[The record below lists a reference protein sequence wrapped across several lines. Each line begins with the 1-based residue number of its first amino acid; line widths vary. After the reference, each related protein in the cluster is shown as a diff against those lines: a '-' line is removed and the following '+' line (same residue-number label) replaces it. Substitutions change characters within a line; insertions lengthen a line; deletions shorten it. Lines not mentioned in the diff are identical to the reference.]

1 MRKGDATEI
10 GAIAVEGILDS
21 FREGEVVD
29 EHQIEELKRWQLL
42 DFLPEP
48 EEDYV
53 SEAPIVIVCGCG
65 RSGTTLLRVMLDSH
79 PKVYSGPESLLFLP
93 VPIDTADLA
102 YKFEL
107 ARSDL
112 EAMREQAGSRA
123 RFIDAFQGLLSRTY
137 DKPVWADKT
146 ARNVHRLDY
155 IWAHFPR
162 ARIIHV
168 VRDPRD
174 VVASLTTHRKRKLEN
189 GRLVPTRYHMPLE
202 LCVARWELAIN
213 DAFKHHGTA
222 NFYEVRYED
231 LVFEPENSISEVC
244 RFVEVDYDN
253 AMLDFHKVVSPTRN
267 YLKFPQNV
275 EATQPLS
282 TSRVGRYREIL
293 AAEEIEMVEQRLTS
307 HMERYG
313 YAVPRKGT
321 VSVGLAQQS
330 ARRLIKIITE
340 EEVEEVIGNDVLQV
354 KQWIREA
361 LQAQHEGKFIQP
373 QKSYLFT
380 SDNPYDRIISLP
392 AAFLGDQRILGVKW
406 IGSHSKNCERG
417 LDRAQAMIILNDP
430 ETHAAAVVME
440 GTLISSMR
448 TLAVSLIVIDQFAP
462 RPRRVGLIGMGKLGR
477 MHARVLGGLYTSIE
491 RISCFSARARFDDLL
506 DDALIKKCATPQEVV
521 ADSEVIVTVG
531 APTRPYLG
539 ESDLGPHVRLI
550 VNLSLLDF
558 ELPVIVN
565 SNHIVVDDWLQN
577 MRAEKVFKTGVD
589 QGLITRDR
597 VIELA
602 DVLFG
607 PRRVYE
613 GRVFVNLIGMGLED
627 VYGAA
632 QVARRL
638 GVTMPPSSP
647 PDDTGTL
654 APENGQVA

>member
-1 MRKGDATEI
+1 M
-10 GAIAVEGILDS
+10 
-21 FREGEVVD
+21 
-29 EHQIEELKRWQLL
+29 EH
-42 DFLPEP
+42 
-48 EEDYV
+48 
-53 SEAPIVIVCGCG
+53 
-65 RSGTTLLRVMLDSH
+65 
-79 PKVYSGPESLLFLP
+79 
-93 VPIDTADLA
+93 
-102 YKFEL
+102 
-107 ARSDL
+107 
-112 EAMREQAGSRA
+112 
-123 RFIDAFQGLLSRTY
+123 
-137 DKPVWADKT
+137 
-146 ARNVHRLDY
+146 
-155 IWAHFPR
+155 
-162 ARIIHV
+162 
-168 VRDPRD
+168 
-174 VVASLTTHRKRKLEN
+174 
-189 GRLVPTRYHMPLE
+189 
-202 LCVARWELAIN
+202 
-213 DAFKHHGTA
+213 
-222 NFYEVRYED
+222 
-231 LVFEPENSISEVC
+231 
-244 RFVEVDYDN
+244 
-253 AMLDFHKVVSPTRN
+253 
-267 YLKFPQNV
+267 
-275 EATQPLS
+275 
-282 TSRVGRYREIL
+282 
-293 AAEEIEMVEQRLTS
+293 
-307 HMERYG
+307 YG
-313 YAVPRKGT
+313 YAVPRIGPA
-321 VSVGLAQQS
+321 SVGLAHQS
-330 ARRLIKIITE
+330 ARRRPIKIITN
-340 EEVEEVIGNDVLQV
+340 EEVEMVIGSDVLQV

-361 LQAQHEGKFIQP
+361 LQAHHEGKFIQP

-380 SDNPYDRIISLP
+380 SDNPYERIISLP
-392 AAFLGDQRILGVKW
+392 AACLGDQRILGVKW

-613 GRVFVNLIGMGLED
+613 GRVFVNLIALRALGDRGRCPVREPGRARPALRPLAADATLQRRAGWHSTLCQTRPLAYPLVRAERRERVRSGVAERAVD
-627 VYGAA
+627 ALCHCREPPARPAAACTRARSACRGAP
-632 QVARRL
+632 R
-638 GVTMPPSSP
+638 G
-647 PDDTGTL
+647 
-654 APENGQVA
+654 

>member
-1 MRKGDATEI
+1 M
-10 GAIAVEGILDS
+10 AVEEILNS
-21 FREGEVVD
+21 FWEGEVVD
-29 EHQIEELKRWQLL
+29 NHQIEELKRWQLL
-42 DFLPEP
+42 DFVPEP

-65 RSGTTLLRVMLDSH
+65 RSGTTLTRVMLDSH
-79 PKVYSGPESLLFLP
+79 PQLYSGPESLLFLP

-107 ARSDL
+107 ARSEL
-112 EAMREQAGSRA
+112 EAVREQAGSRA
-123 RFIDAFQGLLSRTY
+123 RFIDAFQSSLIRTY
-137 DKPVWADKT
+137 GKPFWADKT

-155 IWAHFPR
+155 IRAHFPR
-162 ARIIHV
+162 ARIIHM

-174 VVASLTTHRKRKLEN
+174 VVASLKTHRKRKLEN
-189 GRLVPTRYHMPLE
+189 GKLAPTGYYMPFE

-213 DAFKHHGTA
+213 DALKHHGTA

-231 LVFEPENSISEVC
+231 LVFEPEKSIREIC
-244 RFVEVDYDN
+244 RFLEVDYDG
-253 AMLDFHKVVSPTRN
+253 AMLDFHKVESPTRN

-282 TSRVGRYREIL
+282 TSRVGRYRESL
-293 AAEEIEMVEQRLTS
+293 TAEEIENVEQRLRS
-307 HMERYG
+307 HMEHYG
-313 YAVPRKGT
+313 YAVPRMGT
-321 VSVGLAQQS
+321 ASVGLAHQS
-330 ARRLIKIITE
+330 ARRRPIKIITD
-340 EEVEEVIGNDVLQV
+340 EEVEMVIGSDVLQV

-361 LQAQHEGKFIQP
+361 LQAHHEGKFIQP

-380 SDNPYDRIISLP
+380 TDNPYDRIISLP
-392 AAFLGDQRILGVKW
+392 AAFLGDPRLLGVKW
-406 IGSHSKNCERG
+406 IGSHSKNCDRG
-417 LDRAQAMIILNDP
+417 LDRAHAIIILNDP

-440 GTLISSMR
+440 GTLISSAR

-462 RPRRVGLIGMGKLGR
+462 RPRRVGVIGMGKLGR
-477 MHARVLGGLYTSIE
+477 MHARVLGGLYPSIE
-491 RISCFSARARFDDLL
+491 RINCFSARAQFDDLL
-506 DDALIKKCATPQEVV
+506 DNPQIRQCASPQEVV

-539 ESDLGPHVRLI
+539 ESELGPDVRLI

-577 MRAEKVFKTGVD
+577 TRAEKVFKTGVD

-597 VIELA
+597 VFELA
-602 DVLFG
+602 EVLFG

-613 GRVFVNLIGMGLED
+613 GRVFVNPIGMGLED
-627 VYGAA
+627 VYVAA

-638 GVTMPPSSP
+638 GVTFPPASSG
-647 PDDTGTL
+647 DNTGTV
-654 APENGQVA
+654 APERGRAA